1 MRIENIEI
9 TELMFHEWKENP
21 VTKVLL
27 ALEAKQKKDIL
38 ESITM
43 LRFDSHSPLS
53 VVEQL
58 MCRVGALGVSDSVQ
72 MIQYQFEDGK
82 RG

>member
-1 MRIENIEI
+1 
-9 TELMFHEWKENP
+9 
-21 VTKVLL
+21 
-27 ALEAKQKKDIL
+27 
-38 ESITM
+38 M

-58 MCRVGALGVSDSVQ
+58 MCRVGALGVSDPVQ